1 MDHIISYVKIDHII
15 YHIIWYKKV
24 EIVTLLQT
32 LMPEY
37 VDSKN
42 DIETRQDIMC
52 TCRRNRGSIEET
64 NLTLFQ
70 ILFQLAINMIP
81 K

>member
-1 MDHIISYVKIDHII
+1 MICSYDIIRSISYDPYGIKSVI
-15 YHIIWYKKV
+15 

>member
-1 MDHIISYVKIDHII
+1 MIHMVQKSLD
-15 YHIIWYKKV
+15 

>member
-1 MDHIISYVKIDHII
+1 
-15 YHIIWYKKV
+15 
-24 EIVTLLQT
+24 
-32 LMPEY
+32 MPEY